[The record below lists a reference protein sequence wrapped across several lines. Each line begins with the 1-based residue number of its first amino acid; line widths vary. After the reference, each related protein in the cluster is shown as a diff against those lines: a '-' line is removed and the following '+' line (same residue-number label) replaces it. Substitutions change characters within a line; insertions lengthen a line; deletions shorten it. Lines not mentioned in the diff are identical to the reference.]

1 MKIKKVDAF
10 EILDSR
16 GIPTV
21 AARVI
26 LENDIEEFGL
36 VPSGASTG
44 SKEAVEKRDEGDSF
58 NGKGVQGVIKDAEK
72 YFFPEFIGM
81 DAENQIEIDSK
92 IIELDGTANKA
103 KVGANITLALSLAVC
118 KASAAAQKKKL
129 YLYINSLFNDFF
141 KTNVQMKMP
150 LPMMNILNGGAHANN
165 GLDFQEFMIQPV
177 GFSSFKDGLTCGVE
191 VFNSLKETL
200 NKKGFSTAVGDEG
213 GFAPEIN
220 SSEEALSL
228 ISEATLSSGYKL
240 DDEVTFALDC
250 ASTEIFDG
258 GIYTFSDNKE
268 LSSEELLNYLK
279 VLSKSYPITSIE
291 DALDENDWQGWNH
304 LTKEM
309 GKEIQLVGDDLF
321 VTNKDIFQEG
331 IQKNVANSILI
342 KINQIG
348 TLTETLE
355 TINLAKEN
363 NYTTIISHRSG
374 ETEDSFI
381 ADLAVG
387 SGAGQIKTGAPSR
400 SDRTSKYN
408 RLLMIDAWE
417 NFEFLGRNELNQ

>member
-44 SKEAVEKRDEGDSF
+44 SQEAVEKRDEGESF

-81 DAENQIEIDSK
+81 DADNQIEIDTK
-92 IIELDGTANKA
+92 IIKLDGTENKA

-228 ISEATLSSGYKL
+228 ISEAISSSGYKL

-250 ASTEIFDG
+250 ASTEI
-258 GIYTFSDNKE
+258 
-268 LSSEELLNYLK
+268 
-279 VLSKSYPITSIE
+279 
-291 DALDENDWQGWNH
+291 
-304 LTKEM
+304 
-309 GKEIQLVGDDLF
+309 
-321 VTNKDIFQEG
+321 
-331 IQKNVANSILI
+331 
-342 KINQIG
+342 
-348 TLTETLE
+348 
-355 TINLAKEN
+355 
-363 NYTTIISHRSG
+363 
-374 ETEDSFI
+374 
-381 ADLAVG
+381 
-387 SGAGQIKTGAPSR
+387 
-400 SDRTSKYN
+400 
-408 RLLMIDAWE
+408 
-417 NFEFLGRNELNQ
+417 

>member
-44 SKEAVEKRDEGDSF
+44 SQEAVEKRDEGDSF

-81 DAENQIEIDSK
+81 DADNQIEIDTK
-92 IIELDGTANKA
+92 IIKLDGTENKS

-228 ISEATLSSGYKL
+228 ISEAILSSGYKL